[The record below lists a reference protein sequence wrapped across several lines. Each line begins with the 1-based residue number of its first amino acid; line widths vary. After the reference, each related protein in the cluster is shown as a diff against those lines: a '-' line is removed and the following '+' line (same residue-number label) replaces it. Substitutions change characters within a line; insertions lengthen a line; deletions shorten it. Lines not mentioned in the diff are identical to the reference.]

1 MKHIKYIL
9 KNRTLFL
16 LILTLI
22 TIIVLSIM
30 SPYFLTLYN
39 IVQILHFVAVIILI
53 SIGQNLVIL
62 AGGGGIDLSVGSI
75 ISLTGVVMGL
85 IHLSGVPMW
94 LAMILVLVLSLFLG
108 AINGFAVVKIKMPPL
123 IATLGTLYMYG
134 GLALVLAKT
143 GTVAGF
149 PESFSWIG
157 QKTIF
162 FIPAKIVLI
171 VIPVTVIVLIMMKKT
186 ELGRNITLIGINEKA
201 ARFAGIEVGKIRF
214 FLYIF
219 SAFLAALGGIIMASY
234 LMVAKADV
242 GRDMELQAITIVML
256 GGTSIKGGIGK
267 VENLIFA
274 AFIITMLSTGLQL
287 AQINAVWQMGV
298 LGVILL
304 STILLNNMLERIK

>member
-1 MKHIKYIL
+1 MKQIKYIL

-22 TIIVLSIM
+22 TVIVLSAM
-30 SPYFLTLYN
+30 SPYFLTAYN
-39 IVQILHFVAVIILI
+39 LAQILHFVAVIMLI
-53 SIGQNLVIL
+53 SVGQNLVIL
-62 AGGGGIDLSVGSI
+62 AGGGGIDLSVGSV

-85 IHLSGVPMW
+85 FHLCGMPMW
-94 LAMILVLVLSLFLG
+94 LSVISVLALSLLLG
-108 AINGFAVVKIKMPPL
+108 AVNGFSVVKIKMPPL

-149 PESFSWIG
+149 PKSFSWIG
-157 QKTIF
+157 QSAMLGIPSKIIF
-162 FIPAKIVLI
+162 V
-171 VIPVTVIVLIMMKKT
+171 VIPVLAVTLLVMKKT
-186 ELGRNITLIGINEKA
+186 EIGRNIAVVGINETA

-214 FLYIF
+214 GLYVF

-234 LMVAKADV
+234 LMAAKADV

-274 AFIITMLSTGLQL
+274 ALIITMLSTGLQL
-287 AQINAVWQMGV
+287 AQINAVWQMGI

-304 STILLNNMLERIK
+304 STILLNNMLEKLK